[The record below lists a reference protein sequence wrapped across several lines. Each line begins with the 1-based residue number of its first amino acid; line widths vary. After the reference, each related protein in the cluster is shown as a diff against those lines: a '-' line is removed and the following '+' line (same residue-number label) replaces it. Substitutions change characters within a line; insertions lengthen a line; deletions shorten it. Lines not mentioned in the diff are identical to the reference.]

1 MYSKR
6 LLFVINDLLFFI
18 SHRLPLA
25 IAAKERG
32 FEVHIATP
40 QEKTPSEIKEIGFVF
55 HTIPLSRKGKN
66 LFKEAKSIFAIYRL
80 MRTVKPDLVHLVT
93 IKPVLYGGLVAR
105 LLRVPSVVVAISGLG
120 SQYISSNLT
129 AKLRC
134 KVMNQLYRL
143 ALKHPNL
150 KIIFQNPDDRQ
161 MLLQTE
167 AFSLSQTVL
176 IRGSGVDL
184 SLYQATPEKNGG
196 IVVAMISRLLK
207 DKGVIEYVA
216 AAKMLKSQGVNARF
230 MLIGELDYG
239 NPTCIDKD
247 LLKTWHSEGYVE
259 LFGFRKDI
267 PQLMQQTNIIVLP
280 SYREGLPKVLLEA
293 AASGRAVVT
302 TNVPGCRDAIEP
314 NQTGLLVPVKDV
326 KALASAIERL
336 IDDSDYRQQ
345 LGKEGRLL
353 AEREFAIEHV
363 VAAHMDIYYE
373 LI

>member
-40 QEKTPSEIKEIGFVF
+40 QEKTPSEIKGIGFIF

-66 LFKEAKSIFAIYRL
+66 LFREVKSIFAIYRL

-105 LLRVPSVVVAISGLG
+105 LLRIPSVVVAISGLG

-129 AKLRC
+129 TKLRR

-161 MLLQTE
+161 MLLQMG

-184 SLYQATPEKNGG
+184 SLYQATPEKNGE

-216 AAKMLKSQGVNARF
+216 AAKMLRSQGVNARF
-230 MLIGELDYG
+230 MLIGEIDYG

-247 LLKTWHSEGYVE
+247 LLKTWHGEGYVE

-353 AEREFAIEHV
+353 AEREFSIEHV